1 VAHMLPADS
10 AHSVLTCCTL
20 CRKLLRGRIVESK
33 NIPHTIDVGSLSR
46 SCDSP
51 AGRGYAREVVARGR
65 SRSVL
70 RPCSAH
76 MAQMPD
82 VPQRARLI
90 FRMLHAH
97 GLGLLGSI
105 TAPATVM
112 QGTHHV
118 WPIPSVPVLAW
129 FLYMVRIASATETK
143 YS

>member
-1 VAHMLPADS
+1 MAHMLPADS

-70 RPCSAH
+70 RPCSAR
-76 MAQMPD
+76 MAQMCRKAD
-82 VPQRARLI
+82 FQVVARAWGRAARFSCLVCV
-90 FRMLHAH
+90 A
-97 GLGLLGSI
+97 
-105 TAPATVM
+105 
-112 QGTHHV
+112 
-118 WPIPSVPVLAW
+118 
-129 FLYMVRIASATETK
+129 
-143 YS
+143 